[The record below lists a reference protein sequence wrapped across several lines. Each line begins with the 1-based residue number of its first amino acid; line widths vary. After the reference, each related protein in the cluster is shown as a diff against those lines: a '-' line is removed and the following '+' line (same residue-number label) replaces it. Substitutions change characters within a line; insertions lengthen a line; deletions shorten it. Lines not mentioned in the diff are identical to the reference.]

1 MLVDT
6 GREGG
11 HAPEDAH
18 LVTALR
24 NGDEAAFAA
33 LVERYHPA
41 LVRLAQAYVRDRA
54 VAEEVAQEAWL
65 GMLTS
70 LSRFAGRAS
79 LKTWLFGILIN
90 CARASR
96 RREAHAIP
104 FSAFDDEA
112 GDGPSVAA
120 DRFLPAGHRW
130 AGHWAAP
137 PQPWPEEHLLAEEI
151 GTHVARAIDALP
163 PHQRAVLTLRDIE
176 GWTTAEV
183 CETLAISEAN
193 ARVLL
198 HRARSRVRQALEDYL
213 RRTEEGDAHGL
224 C

>member
-1 MLVDT
+1 MLTDA
-6 GREGG
+6 G
-11 HAPEDAH
+11 HASGYIPEDAR
-18 LVTALR
+18 LVAALR
-24 NGDEAAFAA
+24 DGDEAAFAA

-104 FSAFDDEA
+104 FSTFNGT
-112 GDGPSVAA
+112 GDAPAV
-120 DRFLPAGHRW
+120 DPERFLPAGHQW

-151 GTHVARAIDALP
+151 GSHVAIAIGALP
-163 PHQRAVLTLRDIE
+163 PHQRAVLTLRDVE

-198 HRARSRVRQALEDYL
+198 HRGRSRVRRALEDYL
-213 RRTEEGDAHGL
+213 RQTGQGDAHVN